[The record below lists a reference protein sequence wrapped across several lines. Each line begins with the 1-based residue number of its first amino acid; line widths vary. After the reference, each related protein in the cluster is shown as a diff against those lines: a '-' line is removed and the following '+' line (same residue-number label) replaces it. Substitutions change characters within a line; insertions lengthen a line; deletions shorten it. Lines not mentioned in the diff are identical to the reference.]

1 MGLLLLSILLHSSL
15 LKAIRAGPHVRGF
28 EAGTEV
34 QVLEEYQLLAYSPY
48 PPHLAILYH
57 PGPLPKRD
65 LILSDVGPP
74 TFTGNQENDKLNSL

>member
-15 LKAIRAGPHVRGF
+15 LKPIRAGPQVRDL

-48 PPHLAILYH
+48 LPHLAILYH
-57 PGPLPKRD
+57 PGPLPKRG

-74 TFTGNQENDKLNSL
+74 TFIGNQENEKLNYL